1 MFVFI
6 RVYVRL
12 QFLILSSFISVR
24 MNKVGRYKASNA
36 SHSKI
41 EIKLFTLESSLKKEI
56 SLLFHK
62 LCTSLS

>member
-24 MNKVGRYKASNA
+24 MNKVGRYK
-36 SHSKI
+36 SKQCI
-41 EIKLFTLESSLKKEI
+41 ACQNRNQIIYT
-56 SLLFHK
+56 
-62 LCTSLS
+62 